1 VRLLGKWTDEMRE
14 QFDKS
19 KSVSLSTPEAAAA
32 NMLIQLLKAVRQTTP
47 RKAPIVSSSMQEE
60 LEKLTPERLQEI
72 IMAPGPGRPKKEVAD
87 GG

>member
-32 NMLIQLLKAVRQTTP
+32 NLKAVRQTTP